1 MNAVPLDKLLRHH
14 FGCGKIEKMKVPK
27 QSRKELL
34 NRAKPSPQAVQQPPQ
49 SKGRVIPSPKPTWR
63 FNFQH

>member
-1 MNAVPLDKLLRHH
+1 LDKLLLRH

-27 QSRKELL
+27 QLQKGQL

-49 SKGRVIPSPKPTWR
+49 DKGRVNFFLLKLRAELIPSPKPT
-63 FNFQH
+63 